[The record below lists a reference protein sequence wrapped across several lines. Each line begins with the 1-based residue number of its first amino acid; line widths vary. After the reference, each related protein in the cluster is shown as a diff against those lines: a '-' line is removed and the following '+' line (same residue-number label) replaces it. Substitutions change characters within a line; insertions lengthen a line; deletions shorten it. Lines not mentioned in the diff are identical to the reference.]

1 MGQLANAY
9 TLFLSLLVEAFP
21 FLLIGVLLS
30 NALRVFVDERQ
41 LLSRLPKQPLLAAI
55 CGSIGGFLFP
65 ACECGNV
72 PVARRLLLKG
82 CSNALAI
89 GFLLAAPVVNPIV
102 LWSTWVAFRDQPE
115 MVWLRLGSTLLI
127 AITLATLFS
136 RQPDLVPFLQKPVA
150 TALQL
155 RRQDRSDLLAGG
167 TFLSGGDSLGAI
179 ALDRQLA
186 AETEIPRELRW
197 ASFLDGS
204 LQELREMGSVL
215 VLGSLVAA
223 LIQTAV
229 PRDWLL
235 SLGQNSFTSVL
246 VMIVLA
252 LVVSI
257 CSTVDAFFALAFAGS
272 FTTGSLLAFL
282 VLGPMV
288 DLKGIGMLL
297 TVFRPRAVAYLVLLP
312 LLLTMA
318 IALLINYHLG

>member
-1 MGQLANAY
+1 MGQLSNAY

-41 LLSRLPKQPLLAAI
+41 LLNRLPKHPLLAAL
-55 CGSIGGFLFP
+55 CGSLGGFLFP

-82 CSNALAI
+82 CSNAVAI

-115 MVWLRLGSTLLI
+115 LVWLRLGSTLLI
-127 AITLATLFS
+127 ATVIGWLFS
-136 RQPDLVPFLQKPVA
+136 RQPDLRPFLQKPVA
-150 TALQL
+150 AALDL
-155 RRQDRSDLLAGG
+155 RQQGTPSLLQGGSFLAGEG
-167 TFLSGGDSLGAI
+167 ALGAI
-179 ALDRQLA
+179 ALDRQLE
-186 AETEIPRELRW
+186 AETDIPRDLRW

-215 VLGSLVAA
+215 VLGSLGAA

-229 PRDWLL
+229 PREWLL
-235 SLGQNSFTSVL
+235 SLGQNAFSSVL

-252 LVVSI
+252 LIVSI

-297 TVFRPRAVAYLVLLP
+297 TVFRSRAVAYLVLLP
-312 LLLTMA
+312 TLMTMA
-318 IALLINYHLG
+318 IALLVNYHFS